1 MTTSFRAAA
10 VITAYQPDSSLP
22 EAVRS
27 VLGQVQHVLVV
38 DDGST
43 CGDDVLGE
51 CEALGATVM
60 RHDANRGIGAALN
73 TGIGAARSADHTLTH
88 VLTMDQDSTLPVGYV
103 QTLVLAEQAAT
114 RSGVDVG
121 MTSPGDI
128 ATMRRRRSSGDADF
142 LAGGEPIQS
151 GLLLPVATLDT
162 VGDFDES
169 LVIDGVDSDYWLRAL
184 DAGLDAVVAPGVS
197 LTHRLGQ
204 PVVLSSG
211 RQLPFVVASRFR
223 YYYQW
228 RNLVVLVRRHG
239 RRHPG
244 WAIGAV
250 GRAVRHLMIVTAL
263 APGRGGRARAAL
275 DGLQAGWRGESGL
288 RHRAAGE

>member
-1 MTTSFRAAA
+1 MTPSFRAAA
-10 VITAYQPDSSLP
+10 VITAYRPDSSLP

-27 VLGQVQHVLVV
+27 VLGQVQQVVVV
-38 DDGST
+38 DDGSPS
-43 CGDDVLGE
+43 GGDVLGE
-51 CEALGATVM
+51 CEAMGATVL
-60 RHDANRGIGAALN
+60 RHGDNRGIGAALN
-73 TGIGAARSADHTLTH
+73 TGIRAARSADPTLTH

-103 QTLVLAEQAAT
+103 ETLVLAEQAAT
-114 RSGVDVG
+114 RSGVRVG

-128 ATMRRRRSSGDADF
+128 TTVRRRRSDGREDF

-151 GLLLPVATLDT
+151 GLLLPVATLDA

-169 LVIDGVDSDYWLRAL
+169 LVIDGVDSDYWLRAV

-204 PVVLSSG
+204 PVVLASG
-211 RQLPFVVASRFR
+211 RELPFVVASRFR

-244 WAIGAV
+244 WAAGAV
-250 GRAVRHLMIVTAL
+250 VRALRHLVLVTVFA
-263 APGRGGRARAAL
+263 AGRVPRLRVARA
-275 DGLQAGWRGESGL
+275 GLLAGVRGERGL
-288 RHRAAGE
+288 MPPQD